1 MPAPRGGVSLCMTR
15 DIAGVGVGDG
25 DGQGVGGIRRGRRIE
40 AAEGTDHDGNLGF
53 AGGAASGDGGLDSL
67 WGIFD
72 EREAVPGDG
81 EDRGAAGAAEG
92 DGHEAALDVD
102 GLLDG
107 GAPGRVRG
115 DDVGEGVVDGEEAGA
130 EGHLAGVGDDAVC
143 QGPQAP
149 AAEDL
154 YDTVAGAPEGGI
166 DAEDNISGLE
176 H

>member
-1 MPAPRGGVSLCMTR
+1 MTW

-25 DGQGVGGIRRGRRIE
+25 DGQRVGGIRRGRRIE
-40 AAEGTDHDGNLGF
+40 PAEGAHHDGDLGF
-53 AGGAASGDGGLDSL
+53 AGGAASGDGGLYGL

-92 DGHEAALDVD
+92 DGHEAALDID

-107 GAPGRVRG
+107 GASGRVRG
-115 DDVGEGVVDGEEAGA
+115 DDVGEGVVDGQEAGA
-130 EGHLAGVGDDAVC
+130 EVHLAGVGDDAVG

-154 YDTVAGAPEGGI
+154 DDTVAGAPEGWV
-166 DAEDNISGLE
+166 DAEDNISGLG